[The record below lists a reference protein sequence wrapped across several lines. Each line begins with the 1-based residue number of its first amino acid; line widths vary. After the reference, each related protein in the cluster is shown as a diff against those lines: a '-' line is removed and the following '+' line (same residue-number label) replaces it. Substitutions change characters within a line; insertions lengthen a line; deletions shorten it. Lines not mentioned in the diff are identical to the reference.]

1 MEVGSEDG
9 EEEEKGQTITGVK
22 VGGGGGGV
30 CGGLELGNWLLA
42 TWAKMRR
49 SQKKSE
55 LSGDER
61 GCPT

>member
-30 CGGLELGNWLLA
+30 LWRARVGELA
-42 TWAKMRR
+42 V
-49 SQKKSE
+49 
-55 LSGDER
+55 GDLGEDAEE
-61 GCPT
+61 PEEK